1 MANKEA
7 NNKYIVDE
15 EIEFLGAPVGHNFE
29 EPEQQV
35 AGYDTINVELLSAS
49 DYSQWVRAAFYA
61 SLVTWDT
68 TPQIPVSYQMNEL
81 LFEHMEERLLS
92 MLSKRPISVALEAA
106 VFTFKITGIPRSMTH
121 QIVRH
126 RQMAFGQQSYRVS
139 SCYSDPVRVPVSLLE
154 AIEQK
159 GIEPLYEDAE
169 EKKQA
174 AKNLLNEYVEA
185 VKNVRHV
192 YKHLI
197 EFGIPMEQAR
207 NIMPMGTCTKI
218 AVTMRLR
225 DMIEYFQGR
234 TSDITQ
240 DEHTY
245 LVCLM
250 AQEMKIQQPE
260 FFKFITSRAKGLEDT
275 MNKYLASTSS
285 VAPVSEGGK

>member
-7 NNKYIVDE
+7 DNDYIVAE

-35 AGYDTINVELLSAS
+35 AGYETLKVELLSS
-49 DYSQWVRAAFYA
+49 SHYWNWIDAAFYA

-68 TPQIPVSYQMNEL
+68 TPQLPVTNMLHPVINNTDDISKGRLDREKKL
-81 LFEHMEERLLS
+81 LF
-92 MLSKRPISVALEAA
+92 MLTKRPISVALEAA
-106 VFTFKITGIPRSMTH
+106 VFTFKITGIPRAMTH

-139 SCYSDPVRVPVSLLE
+139 SCYSDPVRIPVSLLE
-154 AIEQK
+154 KITTS
-159 GIEPLYEDAE
+159 E
-169 EKKQA
+169 EKSPEEQEA
-174 AKNLLNEYVEA
+174 QILINEFTEA

-197 EFGIPMEQAR
+197 ESGIPMEQAR
-207 NIMPMGTCTKI
+207 NIMPMGTTTKI

-225 DMIEYFQGR
+225 DMIEYFNGR

-245 LVCLM
+245 MVCLM
-250 AQEMKIQQPE
+250 AKEMREKQPE
-260 FFKFITSRAKGLEDT
+260 FFKFITSKAKNLEAI
-275 MNKYLASTSS
+275 MVKYN
-285 VAPVSEGGK
+285 V